1 MKKIYVKKIK
11 HNKFYDENKNKSS
24 TKQFNK
30 NKKNLKIIIILLV
43 KV

>member
-30 NKKNLKIIIILLV
+30 KKKI
-43 KV
+43 